1 MGQYDSGDDFVR
13 RSLRACPNDLMR
25 QIVADNRG
33 DFPRSGSMIPNK
45 PSAGKVIP
53 EGAGRVVG
61 GPDVPVA
68 STGTGWAESPQ
79 VNDWK
84 PPGLSIMD
92 RMMDQQDAID
102 RAARLRELAEATA
115 VQRAEAEIKQ
125 REEEEAKKQKGP
137 KT

>member
-33 DFPRSGSMIPNK
+33 DFPRSGSMIPDK
-45 PSAGKVIP
+45 PSTGKVVP
-53 EGAGRVVG
+53 EGAGRVVS
-61 GPDVPVA
+61 GPDAPVA

-84 PPGLSIMD
+84 APGLSIMD
-92 RMMDQQDAID
+92 RMMDQQDSID
-102 RAARLRELAEATA
+102 RAERIRQLADASV
-115 VQRAEAEIKQ
+115 VQRVEAELRK
-125 REEEEAKKQKGP
+125 EKP
-137 KT
+137 KTEERKDKEGK